1 MKIEDWDIEK
11 LIPYARNPRKNSDT
25 VDGLAASIKEFG
37 FQQPIVVDVENVI
50 VVGHTRY
57 LAAKKLGL
65 KKVPVHVAKELTPD
79 QAKAYRIVDNK
90 LQEKSK
96 WDYELLQLELI
107 ELDVSSEV
115 FQETFAQHELDMI
128 LQADWAPEVNKEPKA
143 EESASIE
150 QTHSVRFTQQQ
161 WNLVRETFKI
171 IREREGESLTDGEC
185 LVFIAQGFLTIE
197 GVE

>member
-96 WDYELLQLELI
+96 WDYELLQLELGEI
-107 ELDVSSEV
+107 ELDLGAFDLTFTEPTAEPVKGDAMEPGTPMDYQEKFGIIVMCLSEDHQQTV
-115 FQETFAQHELDMI
+115 YAELQESGYDCKVVT
-128 LQADWAPEVNKEPKA
+128 V
-143 EESASIE
+143 
-150 QTHSVRFTQQQ
+150 
-161 WNLVRETFKI
+161 
-171 IREREGESLTDGEC
+171 
-185 LVFIAQGFLTIE
+185 
-197 GVE
+197 